1 MKASILFLTLSLWCS
16 SVMATDWPNWL
27 GPNRDGI
34 STEALPPSP
43 RLDQVDWQAEIGIGF
58 SSFAVRDGRVVTM
71 GHVAGEE
78 VVWCFAEATGEV
90 IWTFRYEAGLMPNLH
105 EGGPN
110 ATPTIEDG
118 RVYTMSKDGQFHC
131 LSVASGELIWKKNLL
146 DEAVMYRAPEWGF
159 GGSPLILGDWVIVES
174 AITFAYDRKN
184 GDLIWQSER
193 YRPGYGTPQLFPSG
207 GKDYLAILKTDGLV
221 ILDPTKGTTLG
232 FHQWRTSF
240 QTNSNTPMVVSDGQI
255 FISTGYDRGCSLFKF
270 DGTTL
275 SQVYEN
281 QNMCNHMGN
290 SVLIDGYIYGFDGT
304 AHRGRPVEFACIEA
318 ASGEKKWRIENFRY
332 AGLIAARDDLIVL
345 TEDGR
350 MMIGK
355 ASTAGFEPVV
365 QRQVGT
371 GRFWTTPVYAN
382 GRIFVRNA
390 TGKVEV
396 LKVAN

>member
-1 MKASILFLTLSLWCS
+1 
-16 SVMATDWPNWL
+16 MATDWPNWL

-34 STEALPPSP
+34 STESLPSSP
-43 RLDQVDWQAEIGIGF
+43 KLDQVEWEAEIGIGF
-58 SSFAVRDGRVVTM
+58 SSFAVRDGRVITM
-71 GHVAGEE
+71 GHIDGEE
-78 VVWCFAEATGEV
+78 VVWCLAEDTGAV
-90 IWTFRYEAGLMPNLH
+90 IWTFRYEAELMPNLH

-131 LSVASGELIWKKNLL
+131 LSAESGELIWKKNLL
-146 DEAVMYRAPEWGF
+146 DEGVMYRAPEWGF

-207 GKDYLAILKTDGLV
+207 GKVYLAILKTDGLV
-221 ILDPTKGTTLG
+221 ILDPTKGNTLG
-232 FHQWRTSF
+232 FYQWRTSF
-240 QTNSNTPMVVSDGQI
+240 QTNSNTPMVVGDGQV
-255 FISTGYDRGCSLFKF
+255 FISTGYDRGCSLFQF

-304 AHRGRPVEFACIEA
+304 AHRGRPVEFACIKA
-318 ASGEKKWRIENFRY
+318 ASGEKKWRIEDFRY
-332 AGLIAARDDLIVL
+332 AGLTAARDDLIVL

-350 MMIGK
+350 IMIGK
-355 ASTAGFEPVV
+355 ASPSGFEPVV
-365 QRQVGT
+365 KGQVLT
-371 GRFWTTPVYAN
+371 GRCWTVPVYAN
-382 GRIFVRNA
+382 GRIYVRNA
-390 TGKVEV
+390 AGKVVV
-396 LKVAN
+396 LKVGD